1 MHLSLLD
8 TRPFN
13 KFVEMELERDNLYR
27 SFTKLDEPKE
37 ISEAWISFAESC
49 SKNLSVINSL
59 ADMSVERIFDVFKDM
74 QEGKENPLALHELLY
89 GDFRNQL
96 MSLNKFELQLGI
108 LTYVYSQVRNRGVFN
123 FSPSTS
129 QYSYYI
135 TAKETIDQILY
146 RFMNDELPEVE
157 NEGLTPSPT
166 RNELLHILM
175 PLVQLE
181 NMKRLLPIYDS
192 LPGSEENPIVLSRKG
207 EYDYLQGMTLLTNI
221 INTSRKASEDFW
233 WSDPISELSILN
245 HAKEHFETVINL
257 WNKMPETLGNRAL
270 AIQTEFLPI
279 VDAQSAIS
287 LVHHFRLLA
296 QNAMESGEIKFASS
310 YYNEALKEFKEAS
323 KLLDKSGSPESVAI
337 HKSLQIEEAELS
349 ILSSLTELVVKYS
362 EIVDYLYAQETDKAA
377 KACVGIEKLLKKI
390 EGAGSLPYIYGV
402 SVIYSSVSSI
412 MNDLL
417 VQDTSH
423 LNIIDRLVSQFD
435 FPLKAMSAA
444 LSEIDV
450 EFLKVNDN
458 NPIGSY
464 KELQELDERL
474 SYLEKAIELLPAF
487 VTDRDPKRHKI
498 HAIRYYLRSII
509 AENKT
514 YIYADN
520 NIVLDLILRARA
532 HYYAKKA
539 EQSIALIKKKTS
551 EKKLKDSISERML
564 ETKQAGMIT
573 ESSLVSLGLQSNYKN
588 EVRKY
593 FEEVIGL
600 LSETEELPEFMVET
614 VEAQLN
620 AMTDFQ
626 EMLDLILIDTQEL
639 LAVKKNVSIK
649 GNEINWDFV
658 KRREAFVPAIK
669 MMFDSIK
676 NIILGELL
684 IRVKK
689 SSKAAGSYS
698 RAGDSL
704 YEVSEALGKIV
715 DYLEDQRELPQL
727 VYTLSLFSRE
737 NAGALRDRRKR
748 QDVPYQ
754 ELISTLDYLILN
766 L

>member
-49 SKNLSVINSL
+49 SKNLSVINNL
-59 ADMSVERIFDVFKDM
+59 ADMSVERIFDVFVDL

-89 GDFRNQL
+89 GDFRNQI
-96 MSLNKFELQLGI
+96 MALNKFELQLGI

-123 FSPSTS
+123 FSPSTT

-157 NEGLTPSPT
+157 KEGLTPTPT
-166 RNELLHILM
+166 RNELRQILM

-207 EYDYLQGMTLLTNI
+207 EYDYLQGMTLLTHI
-221 INTSRKASEDFW
+221 INTSRRASEDFW

-245 HAKEHFETVINL
+245 HAKEHFETVIKL

-270 AIQTEFLPI
+270 SIQTEFLPI
-279 VDAQSAIS
+279 VEAQSAIS
-287 LVHHFRLLA
+287 LVSHFKLLA
-296 QNAMESGEIKFASS
+296 QNAMESGDIKFAST
-310 YYNEALKEFKEAS
+310 YYHKALKEFKKAS
-323 KLLDKSGSPESVAI
+323 KLLNESGSPESSAI
-337 HKSLQIEEAELS
+337 LKSLQIEESELS
-349 ILSSLTELVVKYS
+349 ILNSLTELAVKYS
-362 EIVDYLYAQETDKAA
+362 EIVDDLYAQETEKAA
-377 KACVGIEKLLKKI
+377 KKCVGIDKLLNKI
-390 EGAGSLPYIYGV
+390 EGAGSLPYIYGI
-402 SVIYSSVSSI
+402 SVTYSAVSSI

-423 LNIIDRLVSQFD
+423 LNIIDRLLSQFD
-435 FPLKAMSAA
+435 FPLRAISAA

-458 NPIGSY
+458 NPQGSY
-464 KELQELDERL
+464 KELLELDEKL
-474 SYLEKAIELLPAF
+474 SYLEKAIELLPPF
-487 VTDRDPKRHKI
+487 VTDTDPKRHKI

-520 NIVLDLILRARA
+520 NIILDLILRARA

-539 EQSIALIKKKTS
+539 EQSISLIKKKTS
-551 EKKLKDSISERML
+551 EKELKEIISERML

-573 ESSLVSLGLQSNYKN
+573 ESSLLSLGLQSNYKN

-593 FEEVIGL
+593 FEEIIKL
-600 LSETEELPEFMVET
+600 LLETEELPDFMAET
-614 VEAQLN
+614 VEAQLSS
-620 AMTDFQ
+620 MTDFQ
-626 EMLDLILIDTQEL
+626 EMLDLILLDTQEL

-669 MMFDSIK
+669 KMFDSIK
-676 NIILGELL
+676 NIILGELF
-684 IRVKK
+684 IRTKK
-689 SSKAAGSYS
+689 TSKALGSYS

-704 YEVSEALGKIV
+704 YDVSESLGKIM
-715 DYLEDQRELPQL
+715 DYLEDQKELPQL
-727 VYTLSLFSRE
+727 VYSLSLFSRE
-737 NAGALRDRRKR
+737 NAGALRDRRKIR
-748 QDVPYQ
+748 EVPYQ

>member
-59 ADMSVERIFDVFKDM
+59 ADMSVERIFDVYLDLQKGKD
-74 QEGKENPLALHELLY
+74 NPLALHELLY

-96 MSLNKFELQLGI
+96 MALNKFELQLGI
-108 LTYVYSQVRNRGVFN
+108 LTYVYSQVRNRGVFG

-146 RFMNDELPEVE
+146 RFMNNELPEVE
-157 NEGLTPSPT
+157 KEGLTTSPT
-166 RNELLHILM
+166 RNELLQILM

-192 LPGSEENPIVLSRKG
+192 LPGSEESPIVLSRKG

-233 WSDPISELSILN
+233 WTDPISELSILN
-245 HAKEHFETVINL
+245 HAKEHFETVIKL

-270 AIQTEFLPI
+270 SIQTEFLPI

-296 QNAMESGEIKFASS
+296 QNAMESGEVKYAST
-310 YYNEALKEFKEAS
+310 YYSEALKEFKKAS
-323 KLLDKSGSPESVAI
+323 KLLDEAGSPESSAI
-337 HKSLQIEEAELS
+337 KKSLHIEEAELA
-349 ILSSLTELVVKYS
+349 ILKSLTELAVKYS
-362 EIVDYLYAQETDKAA
+362 EIVDDLYAQETDKAA

-417 VQDTSH
+417 TQDISH
-423 LNIIDRLVSQFD
+423 LKIIDRLVSQFD
-435 FPLKAMSAA
+435 FPLKAMSSA
-444 LSEIDV
+444 LEELDV
-450 EFLKVNDN
+450 EFLKVDDN
-458 NPIGSY
+458 NPQVSY
-464 KELQELDERL
+464 KELLELDERL
-474 SYLEKAIELLPAF
+474 IYLEKAIELLPQF

-539 EQSIALIKKKTS
+539 EQSISLIKKKTS
-551 EKKLKDSISERML
+551 EKELKSIISERML

-593 FEEVIGL
+593 FEEIIGL
-600 LSETEELPEFMVET
+600 LSETEQLPDFMAET

-620 AMTDFQ
+620 IMTDFH

-658 KRREAFVPAIK
+658 KRREAFIPAIK
-669 MMFDSIK
+669 MMFESIK
-676 NIILGELL
+676 DIILGELF
-684 IRVKK
+684 IRTKK
-689 SSKAAGSYS
+689 TSKAAGSYA

-704 YEVSEALGKIV
+704 YTVSDSLGKIV
-715 DYLEDQRELPQL
+715 DYLEDQMELPQL

-748 QDVPYQ
+748 RDVPYQ